1 MSDEKKIAKYEKAIR
16 IWITELEN
24 NYRKLEK
31 TDDPKKRNKLEEK
44 IKKNLDH
51 LQANVDYLKECGG
64 SAESVFEAVS
74 DSQKEIVRRFYAT
87 QPDRDQAEVEKE
99 IARIKKMLHQD
110 LEKAREKY
118 DPYEPD
124 APIEERYK
132 SKLFQK
138 EADIGRLLLN
148 AGDEELK
155 DNSFYYREC
164 WNYTRDFTS
173 TKDEYFTLQEQK
185 DIEWCVQV
193 RQEEEAY
200 MCIKNAKFIKL
211 GESLMET
218 AEKMDAWGD
227 FAQAKFWVR
236 NLYQDACP
244 VIIREMYG
252 KLPKAEEEQKSKEMT
267 RRYLEFLRSEEQ
279 IAELNRIYADTEK
292 EAEELKMKLKT
303 FSFQNDDFL
312 SRKNDR
318 EIQEL
323 IRIMEQ
329 DVDGQNLLVL
339 YLLRERIGME
349 KTAFISQYKYDPIL
363 DTRKELLNKF
373 SIEEL
378 GL

>member
-312 SRKNDR
+312 SKKNDR

>member
-51 LQANVDYLKECGG
+51 LQANVDYLEECGG

-87 QPDRDQAEVEKE
+87 QPERDQAEVEKE

-110 LEKAREKY
+110 LVKAREKY

-164 WNYTRDFTS
+164 WNYTRDFAS
-173 TKDEYFTLQEQK
+173 TKDEYFTLQEQQ

-227 FAQAKFWVR
+227 LAQAKFWVK

-252 KLPKAEEEQKSKEMT
+252 KLPKAEEEQRSKEMT

-279 IAELNRIYADTEK
+279 ITELNRIYADTEK

-312 SRKNDR
+312 SKKNDR

-363 DTRKELLNKF
+363 NTRKELLNKF

>member
-16 IWITELEN
+16 NWLIELEN

-44 IKKNLDH
+44 IKDNLSN
-51 LQANVDYLKECGG
+51 LQRRIEYLEECGG

-74 DSQKEIVRRFYAT
+74 DSQKEIVKRFYAT
-87 QPDRDQAEVEKE
+87 QPERDQAEVEKE
-99 IARIKKMLHQD
+99 IARIKKMLHKLKEMMEEESYGNEDDIEIRMKNKLFREEAFVGYRLNRAGEKVRLSGKPNAGYNDYWNYARDYESTKEQYFTQEEQR
-110 LEKAREKY
+110 LIQKCLESRREEKAYLVEKR
-118 DPYEPD
+118 
-124 APIEERYK
+124 AW
-132 SKLFQK
+132 L
-138 EADIGRLLLN
+138 G
-148 AGDEELK
+148 
-155 DNSFYYREC
+155 
-164 WNYTRDFTS
+164 
-173 TKDEYFTLQEQK
+173 
-185 DIEWCVQV
+185 
-193 RQEEEAY
+193 
-200 MCIKNAKFIKL
+200 KL
-211 GESLMET
+211 GSGLLET

-227 FAQAKFWVR
+227 LAQAKFWVR

-279 IAELNRIYADTEK
+279 IAELNRIYEDTEK

-339 YLLRERIGME
+339 YLLRERIGIE

>member
-51 LQANVDYLKECGG
+51 LQANVDYLEECGG

-87 QPDRDQAEVEKE
+87 QPERDQAEVEKE

-110 LEKAREKY
+110 LVKAREKY

-312 SRKNDR
+312 SKKNDR

>member
-110 LEKAREKY
+110 LVKAREKY

-312 SRKNDR
+312 SKKNDR

>member
-51 LQANVDYLKECGG
+51 LQANVDYLEECGG

-312 SRKNDR
+312 SKKNDR

>member
-51 LQANVDYLKECGG
+51 LQANVDYLEECGG

-110 LEKAREKY
+110 LVKARGKY

-218 AEKMDAWGD
+218 AEKISDWGEIT
-227 FAQAKFWVR
+227 QARVWAK
-236 NLYQDACP
+236 NLYDKAFP
-244 VIIREMYG
+244 EMVRRMYG

-267 RRYLEFLRSEEQ
+267 KRYIKFM
-279 IAELNRIYADTEK
+279 LNPQSVERLSKAYE
-292 EAEELKMKLKT
+292 EAEAEAEVLRRQIKSCNYAAGGLLQGKTARELK
-303 FSFQNDDFL
+303 
-312 SRKNDR
+312 
-318 EIQEL
+318 EL
-323 IRIMEQ
+323 QRMADEKIEGQ
-329 DVDGQNLLVL
+329 DILTLYVL
-339 YLLRERIGME
+339 ENKIGTE
-349 KTAFISQYKYDPIL
+349 ETAFIGLYKYDPIL
-363 DTRKELLNKF
+363 ENRKRLLGQYSF
-373 SIEEL
+373 EEL